1 MKNYLSQ
8 FILLTLNKGYVV
20 RKLKNK
26 YHFVND
32 GIGFDVYES
41 NFDLVFDIFPEVGKN
56 DNIKINFNP
65 LVSKSILSTEDCLL
79 KIEKCNE
86 NN

>member
-8 FILLTLNKGYVV
+8 FILLTLDKGYEV

-32 GIGFDVYES
+32 GIDFDVYES
-41 NFDLVFDIFPEVGKN
+41 NFDLVFKIFPEIGKN
-56 DNIKINFNP
+56 FNMKINFNP
-65 LVSKSILSTEDCLL
+65 LVCKTIISTEDCLS
-79 KIEKCNE
+79 KIEKLCK
-86 NN
+86 